1 MPLYA
6 FRCKKCE
13 KVWEEIADH
22 DKRGKYSGVSCPGCK
37 SKSKE
42 KLLTSCTF
50 KFSNPVGTD
59 KWNSDSTGH
68 DFRHKYNME
77 RPGGVSEQ
85 RAFAEENSHVGAR
98 PYQEAERSNPINDI
112 DSDSSWGEVK

>member
-50 KFSNPVGTD
+50 
-59 KWNSDSTGH
+59 
-68 DFRHKYNME
+68 
-77 RPGGVSEQ
+77 
-85 RAFAEENSHVGAR
+85 
-98 PYQEAERSNPINDI
+98 
-112 DSDSSWGEVK
+112 